1 MFVDKTFPIPAGCLD
16 FRFLCRYEKE
26 LQPWLLIG
34 VTLLVV
40 VRAGGRVGAD
50 QDNLITDKTHLHV
63 TQTRHVTK
71 SIFNLRVRLVTGHTC
86 ARDSL
91 IESWLWSSMKCSVF
105 NIAYPTVDFTL
116 FLNNLVMLQSP
127 PFDCLCDATEI
138 QREMGHK
145 ARINIPGPVTSAARA
160 QAAEIVTPK
169 HSFELNFK
177 T

>member
-71 SIFNLRVRLVTGHTC
+71 SIFNLRVGLVTIPHTC
-86 ARDSL
+86 AKDSL

-116 FLNNLVMLQSP
+116 FLNNLVMLHLRPLMVCVTPLRYRERWDTRHESISRAQSP
-127 PFDCLCDATEI
+127 A
-138 QREMGHK
+138 QRELRPPRLWRRG
-145 ARINIPGPVTSAARA
+145 I
-160 QAAEIVTPK
+160 
-169 HSFELNFK
+169 LLDFK